1 MLACVKCFEA
11 LWRCLIAVVLFCSA
25 GNPDLH
31 LFSFR
36 DPYRLHRHP
45 LRMLVSPA
53 GISSAGDAQ
62 MRAALPTQYVQ
73 YNVRQTGC
81 VDR

>member
-11 LWRCLIAVVLFCSA
+11 LLRCLIAVVLCCSA
-25 GNPDLH
+25 HSPDLH
-31 LFSFR
+31 LLSLG

-53 GISSAGDAQ
+53 GGGSAGYAQ
-62 MRAALPTQYVQ
+62 MRAALPTQYFQ
-73 YNVRQTGC
+73 YNMRQTGC